1 MSTDASSRP
10 NDLALCHQIMESQQT
25 TIAELQSRLTRLEHS
40 FEQLLRSK
48 YGPRSERVDPHQLDL
63 FAQPEAGLDETDDE
77 EPPPTPAPEPDE
89 GITVQEHRRRGGG
102 RNALPDHLPRE
113 TIEYDLSNDE
123 KCCPG
128 CGETRQRFGCEK
140 SEQLE
145 FVPAQL
151 KVIEHVR
158 FKYACRT
165 CQEHVAVAP
174 PPSKPINK
182 GLPGPGLLSAIVV
195 GKYADHLPLYRLEDV
210 LARQGVVFSRSTLCR
225 WALQTS
231 DILEPLHTLMIER
244 VLSSQVIHTD
254 DTPVPVLDPELPKT
268 RTGRFWVYCGDWRN
282 PYTVYDYTTS
292 RQRAGPADFLRDF
305 HGDLQADAFAGYDG
319 LYAVGQIK
327 QVLCWAHARRKF
339 YEARTVQPEPAHVA
353 LAHISRLYAVEREAK
368 TLIGDD
374 GLTTE
379 HAWDDW
385 HRARYELRQEKSLPI
400 LEEFHDWLNTAKSNV
415 LPKSPVGQ
423 AIGYVLPRWDG
434 FVRYCERGALSIDNN
449 LSERMI
455 RPLTIGRKNWMF
467 LGSDTGG
474 KAAAILYGVIAS
486 AKSNEVE
493 PFAYVRDLL
502 RELTGDGP
510 ADLSE
515 LLPDI
520 WLKTH
525 PESHRRWSR

>member
-10 NDLALCHQIMESQQT
+10 NDVALCHQIMESQQT
-25 TIAELQSRLTRLEHS
+25 TIADLQSRLTRLEHS

-63 FAQPEAGLDETDDE
+63 FDQPEAGLDETDDA
-77 EPPPTPAPEPDE
+77 EPPPTPTPPPTPEPDE

-102 RNALPDHLPRE
+102 RNVLPDHLPRE
-113 TIEYDLSNDE
+113 VIEHDLTEDE
-123 KCCPG
+123 KCCPE
-128 CGETRQRFGCEK
+128 CGETRQRIGCET
-140 SEQLE
+140 SDQLE

-165 CQEHVAVAP
+165 CQEHVSIAP
-174 PPSKPINK
+174 PP
-182 GLPGPGLLSAIVV
+182 
-195 GKYADHLPLYRLEDV
+195 
-210 LARQGVVFSRSTLCR
+210 
-225 WALQTS
+225 
-231 DILEPLHTLMIER
+231 
-244 VLSSQVIHTD
+244 
-254 DTPVPVLDPELPKT
+254 
-268 RTGRFWVYCGDWRN
+268 
-282 PYTVYDYTTS
+282 
-292 RQRAGPADFLRDF
+292 
-305 HGDLQADAFAGYDG
+305 
-319 LYAVGQIK
+319 
-327 QVLCWAHARRKF
+327 
-339 YEARTVQPEPAHVA
+339 HVA
-353 LAHISRLYAVEREAK
+353 LAHIGRLYAVEREAK
-368 TLIGDD
+368 TLIGED
-374 GLTTE
+374 GLTTA
-379 HAWDDW
+379 HAWEDW
-385 HRARYELRQEKSLPI
+385 HRARHELRQEKSLPI
-400 LEEFHDWLNTAKSNV
+400 LEELHDWLSTAESNV

-434 FVRYCERGALSIDNN
+434 FVRDCQQGALSIDNN

-493 PFAYVRDLL
+493 PFADVRALL
-502 RELTGDGP
+502 RELTGNGP
-510 ADLSE
+510 ADLSA
-515 LLPDI
+515 LLSDI